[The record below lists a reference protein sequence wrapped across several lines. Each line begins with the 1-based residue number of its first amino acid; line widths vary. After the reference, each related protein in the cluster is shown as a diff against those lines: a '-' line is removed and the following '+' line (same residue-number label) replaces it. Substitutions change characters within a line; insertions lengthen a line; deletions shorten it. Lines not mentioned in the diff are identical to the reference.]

1 MRLAISGERTMG
13 FREFISETEAAA
25 FAGISQRT
33 LHRFIESGYL
43 KVEHDADG
51 LPMLD
56 REEVGRL
63 FGITVEKL
71 VVNSGWK
78 PQPVSNIHE
87 EKVIDLKLASAVS
100 LRAHPAGPA
109 AEKQEATASSA
120 YAVLET
126 EIQKLKHVLDI
137 QERLLEER
145 ERELHQL
152 LGERDWLRK
161 RIERL
166 EEKSERDQILLLSE
180 TQTIRKLVNAQ
191 VERRTPVR
199 AVLDWLGFQKMGTV
213 PISAAEIGT
222 VPILK

>member
-1 MRLAISGERTMG
+1 MG
-13 FREFISETEAAA
+13 FRELISETEAAA

-63 FGITVEKL
+63 FGITVERL

-78 PQPVSNIHE
+78 PQPVSNVHE
-87 EKVIDLKLASAVS
+87 EKVIDLKLASAVG
-100 LRAHPAGPA
+100 LRAHTVRPSQENEEQAAPASA
-109 AEKQEATASSA
+109 A

-137 QERLLEER
+137 QEKLLDER

-161 RIERL
+161 RIEKL

-180 TQTIRKLVNAQ
+180 TQTLRKLVNAH

-199 AVLDWLGFQKMGTV
+199 AVLDWLGFTTPPVQKQIPMMRG
-213 PISAAEIGT
+213 E
-222 VPILK
+222 